1 MLKTSIQTTK
11 IFEAFGIDEGFR
23 IIHEAGF
30 DGVDFTLIPFVSQR
44 TGRRALPARE
54 SRTNTDRCR
63 GAFRGPEGEKP

>member
-30 DGVDFTLIPFVSQR
+30 DGVDFTLIPFVSQAALRR
-44 TGRRALPARE
+44 TEE
-54 SRTNTDRCR
+54 SIFEKSDEEIF
-63 GAFRGPEGEKP
+63 AFFKPYRDAAEK